1 MSEKRVGII
10 NEVVKDENGGLEK
23 VLTTKS
29 MSVMAPTGM
38 EASGRG
44 HCGAAEM

>member
-1 MSEKRVGII
+1 MKTSDGEG
-10 NEVVKDENGGLEK
+10 ELER